1 MSDINGVWETTVNSP
16 MGQQK
21 ATLTLNSDGA
31 SLTGT
36 MAGSQGSLDIFD
48 GSVDGDSAK
57 WKANMTSPMP
67 LTLEFDATVNGDELS
82 GNVKLG
88 AFGNATF
95 SGKRQA

>member
-1 MSDINGVWETTVNSP
+1 MSDIDGVWETTVNSP

-21 ATLTLNSDGA
+21 ATLTLKSDGA
-31 SLTGT
+31 SLSGT
-36 MAGSQGSLDIFD
+36 MAGNQGTLDLFD

-67 LTLEFDATVNGDELS
+67 LTLEFDAKVDGDEIS

-88 AFGNATF
+88 AFGNASFT
-95 SGKRQA
+95 GKRQ

>member
-1 MSDINGVWETTVNSP
+1 MSDVDGTWETVVNSP

-21 ATLTLNSDGA
+21 ATLTLATDGG

-36 MAGSQGSLDIFD
+36 MAGAQGSMALED
-48 GSVDGDSAK
+48 GKVDGNTAT
-57 WKANMTSPMP
+57 WTANMTNPMP
-67 LTLEFDATVNGDELS
+67 IKLEFTATVEGDEIS

-95 SGKRQA
+95 KGTRQA